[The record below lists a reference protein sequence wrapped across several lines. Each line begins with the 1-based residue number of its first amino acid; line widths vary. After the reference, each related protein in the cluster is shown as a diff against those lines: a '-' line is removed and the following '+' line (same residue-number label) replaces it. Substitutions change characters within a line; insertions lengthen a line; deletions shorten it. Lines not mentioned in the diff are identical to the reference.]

1 MTTILHVNSSGRINE
16 SASRRLSAAIVQ
28 RLCEKHEDAQIVS
41 REAVTDAEFVDEE
54 WVAANFTPSEERT
67 EAQTRRLQHSQ
78 NLVDE
83 VVTADYIVIG
93 TPVYN
98 FTISGVLKAWIDQI
112 CRPGLT
118 FRAEP
123 TGFVG
128 LMEGKKAYLV
138 VSSGGTEVNGPI
150 DFATG
155 YMIHILGFI
164 GITDVTVIAAD
175 TMMQDPDGAIER
187 ATAQIEAVV

>member
-1 MTTILHVNSSGRINE
+1 LVDGLCRSKVRSDLCRTDDVSG
-16 SASRRLSAAIVQ
+16 APLRL
-28 RLCEKHEDAQIVS
+28 RLGNHEDAQIVS